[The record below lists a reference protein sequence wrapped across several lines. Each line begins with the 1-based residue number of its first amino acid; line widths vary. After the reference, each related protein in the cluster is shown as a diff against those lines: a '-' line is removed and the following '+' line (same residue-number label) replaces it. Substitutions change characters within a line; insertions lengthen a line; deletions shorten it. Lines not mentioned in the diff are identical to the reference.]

1 MEKVKIQ
8 FISYHTRDYYGWIR
22 YINVKNEAMD
32 LLQRKIHEFLFSFS
46 IGKTL

>member
-22 YINVKNEAMD
+22 YINVKKWGHGSTTKKD
-32 LLQRKIHEFLFSFS
+32 SWISL
-46 IGKTL
+46 